1 VNHLTKKQAVELTLN
16 RLDIIDE
23 KYTSTSTRASQY
35 IKLAKSIHK
44 GLLDEKE
51 GVYALSEY
59 TYHNYLTA
67 IRNAIKA
74 TGRKHPSLNST
85 IKRKGYIARLIHE
98 LPDYS
103 DELKAIKSMPATT
116 IAIGKDTLK
125 KKLHNEL
132 KGSNLVKAIELVD
145 GLLIDHPLVTYFVK
159 PKALRESRATKEQS
173 SLTQKGKRMKVYNL
187 PALVKLATNLLGN
200 ESYTSVAWAIAL
212 LTGRRSVE
220 ILYHAEFK
228 KLDNETVM
236 FSGQAKKREG
246 TVAKPYAIPVLADA
260 DVVIGALKRLR
271 DMPNVKVYNSGTGTF
286 KGKEVAY
293 STLGKRELNEAI
305 NQNTT
310 GVLNAKA
317 KQLMKDKAEVFKNTR
332 GIYARHCSDTFR
344 VEGNPWD
351 GYNED
356 EFLKAILGHASTKEI
371 KHYRQV
377 ELKNEEGADW
387 LKIAEPKKEEIK
399 KEEKPKAK
407 AKRNTRAGKE
417 IKEIGE
423 LIKAYGAKTVPVP
436 VGSGTRKVKLSS
448 LETWHFSNLSAWAY
462 ENSEREITQTVVLGN
477 KGNTASAGT
486 GSVDVV
492 HSGLLNKKGEPTK
505 INRFTFRAWAMVAG
519 DLLEQ
524 YNARKK

>member
-1 VNHLTKKQAVELTLN
+1 VNHLTKKQAIDYALN
-16 RLDIIDE
+16 SLDHIDE
-23 KYTSTSTRASQY
+23 KYTTTSARASQY
-35 IKLAKSIHK
+35 IKTAKAIHN
-44 GLLDEKE
+44 GILGEKD
-51 GVYALSEY
+51 GDYALSEY

-85 IKRKGYIARLIHE
+85 IKRKGYIATAIHA
-98 LPDYS
+98 LPDYES
-103 DELKAIKSMPATT
+103 ELNAIKSMPAST

-125 KKLHNEL
+125 KKLHHEL
-132 KGSNLVKAIELVD
+132 KGSELVKAIDLVD
-145 GLLIDHPLVTYFVK
+145 GLLIDHPMVTYLVK
-159 PKALRESRATKEQS
+159 PKALRESRATSEQA
-173 SLTQKGKRMKVYNL
+173 SLTQKGKKMKVYNL
-187 PALVKLATNLLGN
+187 PAVISLAINLLN
-200 ESYTSVAWAIAL
+200 DDSYTSVAWAIAL

-220 ILYHAEFK
+220 ILYHAAFEK
-228 KLDNETVM
+228 IDSQTVM

-246 TVAKPYAIPVLADA
+246 TVAKPYVIPVLADA
-260 DVVIGALKRLR
+260 DRIISALKRLR
-271 DMPNVKVYNSGTGTF
+271 AMPSVKVYISGTGTF
-286 KGKEVAY
+286 RREAVAY
-293 STLGKRELNEAI
+293 STLSKRDLNEAI

-317 KQLMKDKAEVFKNTR
+317 KRLMDDDTEVFKNTR
-332 GIYARHCSDTFR
+332 GIYARLCSDTLR
-344 VEGNPWD
+344 VSSDLWD

-387 LKIAEPKKEEIK
+387 LKIEEPKKEGRK

-436 VGSGTRKVKLSS
+436 VGSGTRNVRLSS

-477 KGNTASAGT
+477 KGNTATSGT

-492 HSGLLNKKGEPTK
+492 HSGQLNKKGEPTK
-505 INRFTFRAWAMVAG
+505 INRFTFRAWAIVAG
-519 DLLEQ
+519 DLLDQ
-524 YNARKK
+524 YNARK